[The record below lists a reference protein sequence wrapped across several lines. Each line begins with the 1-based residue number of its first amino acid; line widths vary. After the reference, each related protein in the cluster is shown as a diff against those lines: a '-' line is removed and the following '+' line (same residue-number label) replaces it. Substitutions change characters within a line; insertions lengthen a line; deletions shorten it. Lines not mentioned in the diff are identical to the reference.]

1 MNRSPRISG
10 HAVFVI
16 LLISCLWLGW
26 AWPLQLL
33 YDLHLWPHPGPD
45 QVVAYLKSHAPPDDS
60 FRCEPGT
67 GGWEFVCYA
76 ERRPRVLPKI
86 GTVGTARQEKYGVWS
101 NVFTPVV
108 AMHNLPL
115 DQPTPSR
122 EDYLRARSN
131 GRTGP

>member
-1 MNRSPRISG
+1 MSASGGISG
-10 HAVFVI
+10 RALFLI
-16 LLISCLWLGW
+16 LLISFLWLGW

-33 YDLHLWPHPGPD
+33 YELHLWPHPRPD
-45 QVVAYLKSHAPPDDS
+45 QVVSYLERRSPGDS
-60 FRCEPGT
+60 FRCEEGT

-86 GTVGTARQEKYGVWS
+86 GTVGTLRREKYGVWS

-108 AMHNLPL
+108 AMHTLPL

-122 EDYLRARSN
+122 EEYLRSRTG
-131 GRTGP
+131 GRTAR